1 MDLKNNYIV
10 ELIKNNITLFEL
22 FDRVYLFGSVL
33 EDDKEPNDVDILL
46 IYNQYTTKI
55 TEEISRVLI
64 SLENLLGIPIDL
76 TVLSVEEEKDTQF
89 LNRIMPRVLKLK

>member
-10 ELIKNNITLFEL
+10 ELIKNNITLFKL

-46 IYNQYTTKI
+46 IYCEYTDKTTK
-55 TEEISRVLI
+55 EINRV
-64 SLENLLGIPIDL
+64 SNCLEHLLGISVDL
-76 TVLSVEEEKDTQF
+76 TVLSMEEEKDVQF
-89 LNRIMPRVLKLK
+89 LNRIKPHVLELK

>member
-1 MDLKNNYIV
+1 MGLKTNYIV
-10 ELIKNNITLFEL
+10 ELIQNNIALFER

-33 EDDKEPNDVDILL
+33 DDHKEPNDVDILL
-46 IYNQYTTKI
+46 IYQYTNKI

-64 SLENLLGIPIDL
+64 SLENLLGISVDL

>member
-1 MDLKNNYIV
+1 MGLKNNYIV
-10 ELIKNNITLFEL
+10 ELIQNNIALFEQ

-33 EDDKEPNDVDILL
+33 DDHKEPNDVDILL

-55 TEEISRVLI
+55 TEEISRVLS
-64 SLENLLGIPIDL
+64 SLENLLGMAIDL

-89 LNRIMPRVLKLK
+89 LNRIKPHVLKLK

>member
-1 MDLKNNYIV
+1 MGLKNNYIV

-33 EDDKEPNDVDILL
+33 DDHKEPNDVDILL

-55 TEEISRVLI
+55 TEEISRVLS
-64 SLENLLGIPIDL
+64 SLENLLGIAIDL

-89 LNRIMPRVLKLK
+89 LNRIKPHVLKLK

>member
-1 MDLKNNYIV
+1 MGLKNNYIV
-10 ELIKNNITLFEL
+10 ELIQNNIALFEQ

-33 EDDKEPNDVDILL
+33 DDHKEPNDVDILL

-55 TEEISRVLI
+55 TEEISRVLS
-64 SLENLLGIPIDL
+64 SLENLLGIAIDL

-89 LNRIMPRVLKLK
+89 LNRIKPHALKLK

>member
-1 MDLKNNYIV
+1 MGLKNNYIV
-10 ELIKNNITLFEL
+10 ELIQNNIALFEQ

-33 EDDKEPNDVDILL
+33 DDHKEPNDVDILL

-55 TEEISRVLI
+55 TKEISRVLS
-64 SLENLLGIPIDL
+64 SLENLLGIAIDL

-89 LNRIMPRVLKLK
+89 LNRIKPHVLKLK

>member
-1 MDLKNNYIV
+1 MGLKNNYIV
-10 ELIKNNITLFEL
+10 ELIQNNIALFDQ

-33 EDDKEPNDVDILL
+33 DDHKEPNDVDILL

-55 TEEISRVLI
+55 TEEISRVLS
-64 SLENLLGIPIDL
+64 SLENLLGIAIDL

-89 LNRIMPRVLKLK
+89 LNRIKPHVLKLK

>member
-1 MDLKNNYIV
+1 MGLKNNYIV
-10 ELIKNNITLFEL
+10 ELIQNNIALFEQ

-33 EDDKEPNDVDILL
+33 DDHKEPDDVDILL

-55 TEEISRVLI
+55 TEEISRVLS
-64 SLENLLGIPIDL
+64 SLENLLGMAIDL

-89 LNRIMPRVLKLK
+89 LNRIKPHVLKLK

>member
-10 ELIKNNITLFEL
+10 ELIKNNITLFEQ

-33 EDDKEPNDVDILL
+33 DDQKVPNDVDVLL
-46 IYNQYTTKI
+46 IYSHCTDKI

-64 SLENLLGIPIDL
+64 SLENLLRTSVDL
-76 TVLSVEEEKDTQF
+76 TVLSAEEEKDTQF
-89 LNRIMPRVLKLK
+89 LNRIMPHVLKLK

>member
-1 MDLKNNYIV
+1 MGLKTNYIV
-10 ELIKNNITLFEL
+10 ELIQNNIALFER

-33 EDDKEPNDVDILL
+33 DAHKEPNDVDILL
-46 IYNQYTTKI
+46 IYQYTNKI

-64 SLENLLGIPIDL
+64 SLENLLGISVDL

>member
-1 MDLKNNYIV
+1 MGLKNNFIV
-10 ELIKNNITLFEL
+10 ELIQNNIALFEQ

-33 EDDKEPNDVDILL
+33 DDHKEPNDVDILL

-55 TEEISRVLI
+55 TEEISRVLS
-64 SLENLLGIPIDL
+64 SLENLLGIAIDL

-89 LNRIMPRVLKLK
+89 LNRIKPHVLKLK

>member
-10 ELIKNNITLFEL
+10 ELIKHNITLFEQ

-33 EDDKEPNDVDILL
+33 DDHQEPNDVDILL
-46 IYNQYTTKI
+46 IYNQYTTRI
-55 TEEISRVLI
+55 TEEISRVLS
-64 SLENLLGIPIDL
+64 SLENLLSIAIDL

-89 LNRIMPRVLKLK
+89 LNRIKPHVLKLK

>member
-1 MDLKNNYIV
+1 MDLNNHNIV
-10 ELIKNNITLFEL
+10 ELLRKNIVLFEQ
-22 FDRVYLFGSVL
+22 FNEVYLFGSVL
-33 EDDKEPNDVDILL
+33 DDHKVPNDVDILL
-46 IYNQYTTKI
+46 IYNQYTTEI

-64 SLENLLGIPIDL
+64 LLENLLGISVDL

>member
-1 MDLKNNYIV
+1 MGLKNNYIV
-10 ELIKNNITLFEL
+10 ELIQNNIALFEQ

-33 EDDKEPNDVDILL
+33 DDHKEPNDVDILL

-55 TEEISRVLI
+55 TEEISRVLS
-64 SLENLLGIPIDL
+64 SLENLLGIAIDL

-89 LNRIMPRVLKLK
+89 LNRIKPHVLKLK